1 MDGTPKLQRKAS
13 LSLSTRLNHKRH
25 NASPQNRLKPSTSN
39 GAINTREVNINCETP
54 QRSPSVISIC
64 SDGGIECT
72 PPHKKMIMN
81 LDDSFD
87 YSPKVFDSSFSP
99 TCLLS
104 QTLAIDS
111 PEVGW
116 KWSRHSNGEVGI
128 GGRRSGIEE
137 NSTRTPDSAYAADS
151 SFASASSSSTEFIG
165 NPRLRGDT
173 FQQRITYDGRR
184 EDQRKMMEQE
194 LRRVE
199 KTRAEEK
206 LKERCAKLQEQLKS
220 AGTQNSKMKC
230 QNLKQ
235 KQNNLSSI
243 SSLNAVDVKS
253 NTTTSN
259 INSKLKIKSNS
270 SSDVEMKTLS
280 TALTSSDAKVVKFQ
294 RSEKEENPELL
305 NDFFNDSDSDCFL
318 LQATQ
323 EIESKMEAK
332 TQPVFAN
339 FASTTPK
346 SSTSSECI
354 SIPHA
359 SSAPAATTTP
369 PPFPNKSFTPIADSN
384 SDNKE
389 KRSSFYMKFLED
401 DCTDDW
407 FVSLDESVL
416 QATQT
421 KKPRTSLQR
430 YKSMPAETAANSNAI
445 LSKKDSNDNCL
456 IVNPTNSEKCM
467 ENAVASSSSTMSKM
481 KRHSSTHTLSPA
493 GTSYRSRRQ
502 L

>member
-1 MDGTPKLQRKAS
+1 MDVTPKLQRKAS

-25 NASPQNRLKPSTSN
+25 SASPQNRLKTSTSN
-39 GAINTREVNINCETP
+39 SGINSRDFNTNCETL

-72 PPHKKMIMN
+72 PPHKKMMMN
-81 LDDSFD
+81 LDDSLD

-116 KWSRHSNGEVGI
+116 KWSRHTSNGA
-128 GGRRSGIEE
+128 GGPRCAMED

-151 SFASASSSSTEFIG
+151 SFASAGSSSTEVG
-165 NPRLRGDT
+165 NFRTRGDY
-173 FQQRITYDGRR
+173 QQRIIYDGRR
-184 EDQRKMMEQE
+184 EDQRKLFEHE

-199 KTRAEEK
+199 KSRAEEK
-206 LKERCAKLQEQLKS
+206 LKQRCAKLQEQLKS
-220 AGTQNSKMKC
+220 AGT
-230 QNLKQ
+230 
-235 KQNNLSSI
+235 LSS
-243 SSLNAVDVKS
+243 
-253 NTTTSN
+253 
-259 INSKLKIKSNS
+259 KIKSQNNKDNS
-270 SSDVEMKTLS
+270 KTTYNCSSVNYIDMKNQSNTS
-280 TALTSSDAKVVKFQ
+280 TSTEIAVKINTPEQ
-294 RSEKEENPELL
+294 NNKPELL

-318 LQATQ
+318 LEATQ
-323 EIESKMEAK
+323 EIESKMKAK
-332 TQPVFAN
+332 TQPTFINFAN
-339 FASTTPK
+339 TTPK
-346 SSTSSECI
+346 SSTSSECT

-359 SSAPAATTTP
+359 NSAPAATTTP
-369 PPFPNKSFTPIADSN
+369 PPNNAVESNTDLSSCSN
-384 SDNKE
+384 STNKE

-401 DCTDDW
+401 DCPDDW
-407 FVSLDESVL
+407 FVSLDEVVL

-430 YKSMPAETAANSNAI
+430 YKSMPAETATKANVSLN
-445 LSKKDSNDNCL
+445 KKDSNDNC
-456 IVNPTNSEKCM
+456 IMNTKTNSSKWTTSED
-467 ENAVASSSSTMSKM
+467 AAASSLTISKM

>member
-25 NASPQNRLKPSTSN
+25 SASPQNRLKTSTSN
-39 GAINTREVNINCETP
+39 GAINTRELNTNRETL

-81 LDDSFD
+81 LDDSLD

-116 KWSRHSNGEVGI
+116 KWSRHTANGGSRVCGI
-128 GGRRSGIEE
+128 DD

-151 SFASASSSSTEFIG
+151 SFASAGSSSTEVG
-165 NPRLRGDT
+165 NVRTRGDSY
-173 FQQRITYDGRR
+173 QQRIAYDARR
-184 EDQRKMMEQE
+184 EQE

-206 LKERCAKLQEQLKS
+206 LKQRCAKLQEQLKS
-220 AGTQNSKMKC
+220 AGTQSSKTKS
-230 QNLKQ
+230 
-235 KQNNLSSI
+235 QNNK
-243 SSLNAVDVKS
+243 D
-253 NTTTSN
+253 N
-259 INSKLKIKSNS
+259 IKNSSNS
-270 SSDVEMKTLS
+270 SSLLDVEMKSLS
-280 TALTSSDAKVVKFQ
+280 KSDAAVKIHTP
-294 RSEKEENPELL
+294 EKIKKPELL

-318 LQATQ
+318 LEATQ

-332 TQPVFAN
+332 TQPAYTNFAN
-339 FASTTPK
+339 NTPK
-346 SSTSSECI
+346 SSTSSECT

-359 SSAPAATTTP
+359 NSAPAATTTP
-369 PPFPNKSFTPIADSN
+369 PPPPPNVDLSSSN
-384 SDNKE
+384 STNKE

-401 DCTDDW
+401 DCPDDW
-407 FVSLDESVL
+407 FVSLDEVVL

-430 YKSMPAETAANSNAI
+430 YKSMPAETATKSNVS
-445 LSKKDSNDNCL
+445 LNKKDSNGNCL
-456 IVNPTNSEKCM
+456 VDSKPNSSKRIQSED
-467 ENAVASSSSTMSKM
+467 AATSSSNLSKM

>member
-25 NASPQNRLKPSTSN
+25 SASPQNRLKTSTSN
-39 GAINTREVNINCETP
+39 SAINTRELNNNHETL

-81 LDDSFD
+81 LDDSLD

-116 KWSRHSNGEVGI
+116 KWSRHATNGGSRGGSKCGI
-128 GGRRSGIEE
+128 DD

-151 SFASASSSSTEFIG
+151 SFASAGSSSTEVG
-165 NPRLRGDT
+165 NVRSRADSY
-173 FQQRITYDGRR
+173 QQRIAYDARR
-184 EDQRKMMEQE
+184 EQE

-206 LKERCAKLQEQLKS
+206 LKQRCAKLQEQLKS
-220 AGTQNSKMKC
+220 AGTQSSKTKS
-230 QNLKQ
+230 QNKD
-235 KQNNLSSI
+235 N
-243 SSLNAVDVKS
+243 VKHS
-253 NTTTSN
+253 
-259 INSKLKIKSNS
+259 SNS
-270 SSDVEMKTLS
+270 SSLLDVEMKSLPKS
-280 TALTSSDAKVVKFQ
+280 EPAVKIHTP
-294 RSEKEENPELL
+294 EKIKKPELL

-318 LQATQ
+318 LEATQ

-332 TQPVFAN
+332 TQPAYINFAN
-339 FASTTPK
+339 KTPK
-346 SSTSSECI
+346 SSSSSECN

-359 SSAPAATTTP
+359 NSAPAATTTP
-369 PPFPNKSFTPIADSN
+369 PPIADLSSSN
-384 SDNKE
+384 STNKE

-401 DCTDDW
+401 DCPDDW
-407 FVSLDESVL
+407 FVSLDEVVL

-430 YKSMPAETAANSNAI
+430 YKSMPAETATNSNV
-445 LSKKDSNDNCL
+445 SSNKKDSNDNC
-456 IVNPTNSEKCM
+456 IVDSKPNTSKRIPSED
-467 ENAVASSSSTMSKM
+467 AASSLSNLSKM